1 MYNPVT
7 SNCEDSASVDC
18 HNRHCSD
25 PASCPCVDYDE
36 ELQQECGRESFEEF
50 YPDMSDCAS
59 FLNCT
64 GGCIEKVVVGKISN
78 TVRRHLH

>member
-1 MYNPVT
+1 MYNPVP

-25 PASCPCVDYDE
+25 PASCPCVNSDD
-36 ELQQECGRESFEEF
+36 ELQQECGRESFEEL

-64 GGCIEKVVVGKISN
+64 GGCIEKVVVGKISY